1 MKNMSIGRIRH
12 VLQIQE
18 TVTVDD
24 GGGGETVTWPAIAPL
39 PDIQVGLLSLTSE
52 EQFRYAQTDIQVT
65 HQIVTRYRADIHLE
79 HRLFDSDQNI
89 GYRIVRIEP
98 LDDRK
103 RFIKCL
109 LLNEE

>member
-1 MKNMSIGRIRH
+1 MKNISIGRMRH
-12 VLQIQE
+12 ILQIQE

-24 GGGGETVTWPAIAPL
+24 GGGGETVTWQAIATS

-79 HRLFDSDQNI
+79 HRLYDSDSNM
-89 GYRIVRIEP
+89 GYRIVRIEQ

-103 RFIKCL
+103 RFVKCL
-109 LLNEE
+109 LSNEE